1 MHTFSFLDETYEM
14 MQKAKMVETR
24 VLDIS
29 ETRDMIFDS
38 TGSRGRYYER
48 GSSGPSGGQQRPY
61 NSRDPRREYQ
71 QRSSDM
77 LCIGEDHNEDEYE
90 ESSDGD
96 NRVMAIGDDR
106 YRNVS
111 QQQVIIPESKVCR

>member
-1 MHTFSFLDETYEM
+1 MRNSFQKELDRNRYDSLEKFFDAYFSFLDETYEM

-48 GSSGPSGGQQRPY
+48 GSSGPSGGQQRVHTTPEIHVV
-61 NSRDPRREYQ
+61 NTSNVRLTCSALEKTTMKMNMKNHQ
-71 QRSSDM
+71 TGI
-77 LCIGEDHNEDEYE
+77 IG
-90 ESSDGD
+90 SW
-96 NRVMAIGDDR
+96 
-106 YRNVS
+106 
-111 QQQVIIPESKVCR
+111 P